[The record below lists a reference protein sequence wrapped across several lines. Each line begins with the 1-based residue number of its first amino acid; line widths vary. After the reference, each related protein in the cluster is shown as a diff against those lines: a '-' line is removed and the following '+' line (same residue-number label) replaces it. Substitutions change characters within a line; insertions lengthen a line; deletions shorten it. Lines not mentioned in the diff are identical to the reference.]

1 VSPSRTA
8 SPDPQATAA
17 RAGRDAARERV
28 IGLVLAAGASTRMG
42 PACNKLVEEVD
53 GRAIVRRPVEAML
66 EAGVA
71 TVLVVAGFEAER
83 VGAALEGLP
92 CRVLRHADWAEGMGS
107 SLAFGVRE
115 AVRLGPSA
123 LLVSVGDLP
132 GLRAGHVR
140 PLLDAVPEAALARHI
155 VLPTHAGRRA
165 HPVLFGAAFLPALA
179 ALEGEVGGRA
189 VIEAHPAAVVEVVI
203 GDDAGLRDV
212 DTPEA
217 LRAARAPKTTP
228 V

>member
-1 VSPSRTA
+1 
-8 SPDPQATAA
+8 D
-17 RAGRDAARERV
+17 GV

-42 PACNKLVEEVD
+42 PTNNKLVEEVD

-66 EAGVA
+66 EAGVP

-83 VGAALEGLP
+83 VEAALAGLA
-92 CRVLRHADWAEGMGS
+92 CRVLRQAGWPARRRSALAVGARADA
-107 SLAFGVRE
+107 R
-115 AVRLGPSA
+115 RGPSA
-123 LLVSVGDLP
+123 LLVCVGDLP
-132 GLRAGHVR
+132 GLRAEHVR
-140 PLLDAVPEAALARHI
+140 PLLDAVPEAELARRI
-155 VLPTHAGRRA
+155 VVPTHAGRRA
-165 HPVLFGAAFLPALA
+165 HPVLFGASFLPALE

-189 VIEAHPAAVVEVVI
+189 VIEANPAAVVEVAI
-203 GDDAGLRDV
+203 ADDAGLRDV